1 LLLNIKIRYNEEQDY
16 REGINLP
23 EESSLTP
30 EEVAGILKI
39 AKNTVYEL
47 VKRGELKAYR
57 VGRKLRFDQKDVE
70 TYKNH
75 GKRLESLSVGA
86 TPPAPLPHTTTPP
99 MEMSPAN
106 SQPMVICGQDLILDI
121 LARHIESH
129 PGGINVLR
137 KQVGSFSGLIELYQG
152 KVHMTAVHLWAG
164 ERDLYN
170 IPYVRRLLPG
180 IPTIII
186 HLAIRMQGFY
196 VASGNPKG
204 IKTWQDLLRPDI
216 TFVNREKGCGT
227 RVLLNEQMRRLGLDG
242 RQINGYAREEL
253 SHLAVASAVARGEAD
268 VGLGIEKVSLQV
280 RGIDFVPLQK
290 ERYELVMKKEDSI
303 KPQFQTAL
311 GIIQSQEFKNELLGL
326 GDYDLSETGKIIA
339 EV

>member
-1 LLLNIKIRYNEEQDY
+1 
-16 REGINLP
+16 LP

-30 EEVAGILKI
+30 KEVADILKI

-57 VGRKLRFDQKDVE
+57 VGRKLRFDRKDVE
-70 TYKNH
+70 IYKNR

-86 TPPAPLPHTTTPP
+86 APPSPLPHTTAPP
-99 MEMSPAN
+99 MEISPAN
-106 SQPMVICGQDLILDI
+106 PQALVICGQDIILDI

-129 PGGINVLR
+129 PAGISVLR
-137 KQVGSFSGLIELYQG
+137 KHVGSFSGLIDLYQG

-180 IPTIII
+180 IPTIIV
-186 HLAIRMQGFY
+186 HLAIRTQGFY
-196 VASGNPKG
+196 VAKGNPKG

-242 RQINGYAREEL
+242 RQINGYEREEL

-268 VGLGIEKVSLQV
+268 VGLGIEKVSMQV

-303 KPQFQTAL
+303 KPQFQIAL
-311 GIIQSQEFKNELLGL
+311 EIIRSPEFKNELIGL
-326 GDYDLSETGKIIA
+326 GDYDLSETGKIVA